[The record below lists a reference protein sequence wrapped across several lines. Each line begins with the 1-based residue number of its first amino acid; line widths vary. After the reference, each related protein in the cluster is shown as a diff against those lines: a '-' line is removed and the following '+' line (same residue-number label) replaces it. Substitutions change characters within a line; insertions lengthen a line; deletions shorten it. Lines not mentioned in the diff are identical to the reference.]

1 MLNYEDI
8 LQEVKQI
15 RRVLWN
21 VPDPVFF
28 DGTTKDAL
36 AGKVL
41 EALATY
47 GKLES
52 VCYTSHQLIGNLE
65 DRIED
70 AIRERDEADRRWRE
84 KYASDVI
91 GTIVA
96 GPDGDE
102 AKVTKGETE

>member
-8 LQEVKQI
+8 LVEIRQI
-15 RRVLWN
+15 RRVLGN

-28 DGTTKDAL
+28 DGEHKDAL

-84 KYASDVI
+84 KYASEFMD
-91 GTIVA
+91 TIKD
-96 GPDGDE
+96 GPEGD
-102 AKVTKGETE
+102 TK

>member
-8 LQEVKQI
+8 LVEIRQI
-15 RRVLWN
+15 RRVLGN

-28 DGTTKDAL
+28 DGEHKDVL

-65 DRIED
+65 GRIED

-84 KYASDVI
+84 KYAHDVI

-96 GPDGDE
+96 GPDGGE
-102 AKVTKGETE
+102 AKATKGETE

>member
-15 RRVLWN
+15 RRILGN

-84 KYASDVI
+84 KYASEFMDAVKD
-91 GTIVA
+91 
-96 GPDGDE
+96 GPTND
-102 AKVTKGETE
+102 

>member
-15 RRVLWN
+15 RRVLGN

-28 DGTTKDAL
+28 DGTTTDAL

-70 AIRERDEADRRWRE
+70 AIKERDEADRRWRE
-84 KYASDVI
+84 KYASEFMD
-91 GTIVA
+91 TIKD
-96 GPDGDE
+96 GPEGE
-102 AKVTKGETE
+102 AK

>member
-8 LQEVKQI
+8 LTEIRQI
-15 RRVLWN
+15 RRILCN

-28 DGTTKDAL
+28 EGTTKDDL
-36 AGKVL
+36 DGKVL

-70 AIRERDEADRRWRE
+70 AIKERDEADRRWRE
-84 KYASDVI
+84 KYASEFMDTVKD
-91 GTIVA
+91 
-96 GPDGDE
+96 GPIND
-102 AKVTKGETE
+102 